1 MRWLGRVA
9 VPVPLSD
16 RRRVDRRDRSRR
28 ALAALDPPTWSATT
42 TARSPR
48 ALRAS
53 RPPIWPP
60 PSSRR
65 TWQRRRSSQRCR
77 AEAGLRGAPEG
88 PAGDSQGPEGAQGGL
103 HRLLRARARNPKPRR
118 AERLAV
124 PKPEADDVVENVRD
138 VMAKPLNLLPPLLV
152 LGLADCLIAESTKIG
167 ISVSSVTQAMLT
179 VLILGAG
186 TDAGA
191 SRRRRLSRRWRRW
204 RSRSRLWA
212 VPDPAW
218 CARSYVPS
226 TVLLLGRWNWW
237 PSRLAQRHTPEAPVA
252 RAAR

>member
-1 MRWLGRVA
+1 M
-9 VPVPLSD
+9 
-16 RRRVDRRDRSRR
+16 
-28 ALAALDPPTWSATT
+28 
-42 TARSPR
+42 
-48 ALRAS
+48 
-53 RPPIWPP
+53 
-60 PSSRR
+60 
-65 TWQRRRSSQRCR
+65 
-77 AEAGLRGAPEG
+77 
-88 PAGDSQGPEGAQGGL
+88 
-103 HRLLRARARNPKPRR
+103 
-118 AERLAV
+118 
-124 PKPEADDVVENVRD
+124 VENVRD
-138 VMAKPLNLLPPLLV
+138 VMAKQSAKTPALHLYLTGGVATAVDQADQASTSRQLTESLSGLLILLLLLPTYRAPLASPLNLLPPLLV